1 MRKIDDIAIDMGL
14 DPGKLEPYGH
24 DKAKV
29 PLDAFPNVDDKAKLI
44 VITAITPTPAGEGK
58 STTAVGLVQGL
69 AKIGKKPVLTIR
81 QPSLGPVFGHKGGG
95 TGGGKSTVE
104 PAVDV
109 NLHFTGDFHA
119 IESAHNL
126 LAAMVDNAVF
136 RNSIEGFDASG
147 VTWRRV
153 TDAEDR
159 ALRTIMTGGGGRLN
173 GPVRETGFDIN
184 AASEIM
190 AICSLAESYSDLR
203 DRIGDIVVGWKRDRK
218 TPVTAREI
226 NAVGSIMALLRDAI
240 KPNLVQTSEGQPA
253 IVHMGPF
260 GNIAHGCSSI
270 LADNLAMNCGD
281 YVVTEAGFGADL
293 GFEKFMDIKV
303 RQGGPEPSLAV
314 IVTTIRG
321 LKWHGGVTIS
331 DMESPN
337 PEAVRK
343 GSENLKNALRIVNMY
358 GLQAVVA
365 INRFPTDSKDEITMV
380 KEVAKSAG
388 AFSVQEADGFM
399 SGGDGMTDLATAVV
413 EAANQPTEVKLLYE
427 DKDSF
432 FDKVEYL
439 AKSLYLSRDVTWGPM
454 TKTTARRFAD
464 NGWNFP
470 VCMAKTHLSI
480 SADPKLKGAPTGHTL
495 PIRELRILAG
505 ARQIVALAGDII
517 TLPGLP
523 SQPNAWDIDLDSD
536 NKITGILST

>member
-14 DPGKLEPYGH
+14 DPDKLEPYGH

-413 EAANQPTEVKLLYE
+413 EAANQPTEVKLLNE

-480 SADPKLKGAPTGHTL
+480 SADPKLKGAPTDHTL

>member
-14 DPGKLEPYGH
+14 DPDKLEPYGH

-413 EAANQPTEVKLLYE
+413 EAANQLTEVKLLYE

-523 SQPNAWDIDLDSD
+523 SQPNAWDIDLDND

>member
-14 DPGKLEPYGH
+14 DPNKLEPYGH

-331 DMESPN
+331 EMESPN

-365 INRFPTDSKDEITMV
+365 INRFPTDSKDEVTMV

>member
-14 DPGKLEPYGH
+14 DPNKLEPYGH

-413 EAANQPTEVKLLYE
+413 EAANQPTKVKLLYE

-523 SQPNAWDIDLDSD
+523 SQPNAWDIDLDND

>member
-380 KEVAKSAG
+380 KEVAKRAG

-399 SGGDGMTDLATAVV
+399 SGGDGMTGLATAVV

-523 SQPNAWDIDLDSD
+523 SQPNAWDIDLDND

>member
-218 TPVTAREI
+218 TPVIAREI

-331 DMESPN
+331 EMESPN

-523 SQPNAWDIDLDSD
+523 SQPNAWDIDLDND

>member
-14 DPGKLEPYGH
+14 DPSKLEPYGH

-432 FDKVEYL
+432 FDKVDYL

-523 SQPNAWDIDLDSD
+523 SQPNAWDIDLDND

>member
-14 DPGKLEPYGH
+14 DPNKLEPYGH

-523 SQPNAWDIDLDSD
+523 SQPNAWDIELDND

>member
-331 DMESPN
+331 EMESPN

-365 INRFPTDSKDEITMV
+365 INRFPTDSKDEVTMV